1 MRRGSLARAR
11 PRTGLLVNA
20 VLAAALA
27 LLLVGLFGPLMS
39 LEKFY
44 VFSNRVSLA
53 SGLADLAAE
62 GQWMLFAVLLGFSVV
77 LPLVKLALLL
87 RVWNLEPVESARQR
101 RHIRWMAHYG
111 KWSMLDVF
119 VVATLVVSVKLGSL
133 AQVEVHY
140 GLYAFAASVLL
151 TMAANQWV
159 LALARSPRT
168 ADRSAAE
175 T

>member
-1 MRRGSLARAR
+1 
-11 PRTGLLVNA
+11 
-20 VLAAALA
+20 
-27 LLLVGLFGPLMS
+27 
-39 LEKFY
+39 
-44 VFSNRVSLA
+44 
-53 SGLADLAAE
+53 
-62 GQWMLFAVLLGFSVV
+62 
-77 LPLVKLALLL
+77 
-87 RVWNLEPVESARQR
+87 
-101 RHIRWMAHYG
+101 
-111 KWSMLDVF
+111 MLDVF